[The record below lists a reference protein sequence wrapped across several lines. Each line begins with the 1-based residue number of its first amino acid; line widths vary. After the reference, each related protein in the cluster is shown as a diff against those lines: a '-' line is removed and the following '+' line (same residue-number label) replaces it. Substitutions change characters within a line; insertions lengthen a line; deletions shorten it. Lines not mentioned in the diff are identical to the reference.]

1 MAEDKKNDLTDMTAA
16 EYLLSLSDIYDFSA
30 RGSRTN
36 GGVGVGAA
44 LVPANPEL
52 PEVSVSSSLDPD
64 FKKSS
69 LSVGSDA
76 LRYSRQYQDGG
87 DGSGGPTIRDTV
99 EGGMGPVRGF
109 YQQYSQPGSQELRG
123 RSYGANVELSS
134 LGLPVELYA
143 KRDTSSQDVIE
154 PEYSQYF
161 NDPRY
166 SSTTDVLGASGSL
179 PVGSGTLSGGIN
191 RQFQSS
197 LFPQQVNQASRPT
210 AQSPTVT
217 NYSLGYGGK
226 VGSGQL
232 GVGGNLRDVRG
243 VGMEPSVRASYNYP
257 NPFGFGGNFN
267 ATGSYNNPIG
277 DKSAAEALMRYKV
290 NF

>member
-44 LVPANPEL
+44 LVPVNPEL

-64 FKKSS
+64 FKKAS

-76 LRYSRQYQDGG
+76 LRYSRQFEDGG
-87 DGSGGPTIRDTV
+87 DGSGGPTITDTFK
-99 EGGMGPVRGF
+99 GGRGPVGVF
-109 YQQYSQPGSQELRG
+109 YQQYSQPDSQDLRG
-123 RSYGANVELSS
+123 KSYGANVGLSS
-134 LGLPVELYA
+134 LGFPVELYA
-143 KRDTSSQDVIE
+143 KTDTSSQNVIE

-161 NDPRY
+161 KDPRY
-166 SSTTDVLGASGSL
+166 SSTTDVLGASGSF
-179 PVGSGTLSGGIN
+179 PVGSGKLSGGIN

-197 LFPQQVNQASRPT
+197 LFPQEVNQASRPT

-232 GVGGNLRDVRG
+232 NVGGNLRDVRG

-277 DKSAAEALMRYKV
+277 DKSAAEALMRYKLK
-290 NF
+290 F